1 VASLLKRGAPEDA
14 AAAGA
19 GLATAVR
26 PEQYTPRCG
35 GGAGAAVELEEDAA
49 AREGDPM
56 FYGYP
61 SDLDRH

>member
-26 PEQYTPRCG
+26 PEHYTPRCG

-49 AREGDPM
+49 ATEET
-56 FYGYP
+56 
-61 SDLDRH
+61 